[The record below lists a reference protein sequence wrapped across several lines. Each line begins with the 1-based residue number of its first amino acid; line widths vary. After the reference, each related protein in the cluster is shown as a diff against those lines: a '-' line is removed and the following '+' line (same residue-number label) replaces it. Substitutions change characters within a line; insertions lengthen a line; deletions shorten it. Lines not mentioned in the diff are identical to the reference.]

1 MPSSIELIGTPAAVT
16 AAINAM
22 VGTNHPGM
30 ATCLAQAQT
39 AALGQV
45 NSYPSAAALYCKVNC
60 HHDINSAT
68 ITIIV
73 QPATVAP
80 TNAIAQMCQPSQDI
94 LPPIV
99 SPITPG

>member
-1 MPSSIELIGTPAAVT
+1 MPSSIELIGTPAVVT

-22 VGTNHPGM
+22 VGSNHPGM

-45 NSYPSAAALYCKVNC
+45 NSYPNATGLYCKVNC

-73 QPATVAP
+73 QPAVLTP
-80 TNAIAQMCQPSQDI
+80 TNAVAMQCQPSQDI
-94 LPPIV
+94 NPPIV